1 MNEET
6 LPVNESS
13 LPRILSLT
21 ELPDEIL
28 NKIIDYLCTDQV
40 TPRSNNSK
48 SLIGFP
54 KYTYILNH
62 IRIGSLY
69 HDILALSSTC
79 TYFRKRLAPIL
90 FQSLSLVRTN
100 QVDAVLESPKSQQLF
115 SDTKTIQQHFMKEL
129 IVNNIEQCERAATT
143 WTSFQTNTF
152 DDKMFK
158 SRYGKYLMM
167 TRFVNYLE
175 CDNSFLNGE
184 GIRLFSNLTALKVL
198 DIGEGAVFMSNF
210 ELANLRY
217 LAINAQTLIYS
228 PQFLRI
234 VPKLNRLDLFLDYG
248 NLPSLVG
255 IRPLI
260 QQFRTFSQLT
270 ELVLLLN
277 NPFTIA
283 YLDTIKLLETI
294 SKNASNFAKLTIRYI
309 RRNNESTVD
318 QSGWELYQG
327 RIGGKLLKVFK
338 NLTDL
343 IIDISILDLIKFDP
357 ETYSSPVLYTDHLME
372 KRITLVDEVVVGP
385 NIDSTTREIAGVII
399 RHCQFT
405 HLFFQYGESIE
416 ESHLHVLKLL
426 TDFVGW
432 LSNGHLDQSRN
443 YLGIRQISLEK
454 CWSMTDDSLLRDMIG
469 SSIKSKSESDLSALQ
484 KVYPWT
490 TTINNSPRYKDI
502 DSYNINYVEEAGL
515 SITDSRGYF
524 IGVSDQDADRPQFT
538 TVDKKVE
545 FKPSIWSF
553 GVARVHYWI
562 LNNTQFDR
570 DEVCYGGEYK
580 IGHVNKY
587 TFIEIYTL
595 TTYFSP
601 LAPIFSKS
609 FRALSMM

>member
-260 QQFRTFSQLT
+260 QQFRAFSQLT

-327 RIGGKLLKVFK
+327 RIGGKLLKIFK

-432 LSNGHLDQSRN
+432 LSNGHLDQSRT

-538 TVDKKVE
+538 TVDKKSGIQTINME
-545 FKPSIWSF
+545 FWSGESSLLDFEQYSIRQRRSLLW
-553 GVARVHYWI
+553 G
-562 LNNTQFDR
+562 
-570 DEVCYGGEYK
+570 
-580 IGHVNKY
+580 
-587 TFIEIYTL
+587 
-595 TTYFSP
+595 
-601 LAPIFSKS
+601 
-609 FRALSMM
+609 

>member
-13 LPRILSLT
+13 LPRILSLI

-260 QQFRTFSQLT
+260 QQFRAFSQLT

-426 TDFVGW
+426 TDFVSW
-432 LSNGHLDQSRN
+432 LSNGHLDQSRT

-454 CWSMTDDSLLRDMIG
+454 CWSMTDDSLLRDIIG
-469 SSIKSKSESDLSALQ
+469 SFIKSKSESDLSALQ

-538 TVDKKVE
+538 TVDKKSGIQTINME
-545 FKPSIWSF
+545 FWSGESSLLDFEQYSIRQRRSLLW
-553 GVARVHYWI
+553 G
-562 LNNTQFDR
+562 
-570 DEVCYGGEYK
+570 
-580 IGHVNKY
+580 
-587 TFIEIYTL
+587 
-595 TTYFSP
+595 
-601 LAPIFSKS
+601 
-609 FRALSMM
+609 

>member
-13 LPRILSLT
+13 LPRISSLI

-260 QQFRTFSQLT
+260 QQFRAFSQLT

-432 LSNGHLDQSRN
+432 LSNGHLDQSRT

-454 CWSMTDDSLLRDMIG
+454 CWSMTDDSLLRDIIG
-469 SSIKSKSESDLSALQ
+469 SFIKSKSESDLSALQ

-538 TVDKKVE
+538 TVDKKSGIQTINME
-545 FKPSIWSF
+545 FWSGESSLLDFEQYSIRQRRSLLW
-553 GVARVHYWI
+553 G
-562 LNNTQFDR
+562 
-570 DEVCYGGEYK
+570 
-580 IGHVNKY
+580 
-587 TFIEIYTL
+587 
-595 TTYFSP
+595 
-601 LAPIFSKS
+601 
-609 FRALSMM
+609 

>member
-13 LPRILSLT
+13 LPRILSLI

-260 QQFRTFSQLT
+260 QQFRAFSQLT

-432 LSNGHLDQSRN
+432 LSNGHLDQSRT

-454 CWSMTDDSLLRDMIG
+454 CWSMTDDSLLRDIIG
-469 SSIKSKSESDLSALQ
+469 SFIKSKSESDLSALQ

-538 TVDKKVE
+538 TVDKKSGIQTINME
-545 FKPSIWSF
+545 FWSGESSLLDFEQYSIRQRRSLLW
-553 GVARVHYWI
+553 G
-562 LNNTQFDR
+562 
-570 DEVCYGGEYK
+570 
-580 IGHVNKY
+580 
-587 TFIEIYTL
+587 
-595 TTYFSP
+595 
-601 LAPIFSKS
+601 
-609 FRALSMM
+609 

>member
-90 FQSLSLVRTN
+90 FRSLSLVRTN

-167 TRFVNYLE
+167 TRFANYLE

-260 QQFRTFSQLT
+260 QQFRAFSQLT

-432 LSNGHLDQSRN
+432 LSNGHLDQSRT

-454 CWSMTDDSLLRDMIG
+454 CWSMTDDSLLRDIIG
-469 SSIKSKSESDLSALQ
+469 SFIKSKSESDLSALQ

-538 TVDKKVE
+538 TVDKKSGIQTINME
-545 FKPSIWSF
+545 FWSGESSLLDFEQYSIRQRRSLLW
-553 GVARVHYWI
+553 G
-562 LNNTQFDR
+562 
-570 DEVCYGGEYK
+570 
-580 IGHVNKY
+580 
-587 TFIEIYTL
+587 
-595 TTYFSP
+595 
-601 LAPIFSKS
+601 
-609 FRALSMM
+609 

>member
-13 LPRILSLT
+13 LPRILSLI

-260 QQFRTFSQLT
+260 QQFRAFSQLT

-454 CWSMTDDSLLRDMIG
+454 CWSMTDDSLLRDIIG
-469 SSIKSKSESDLSALQ
+469 SFIKSKSESDLSALQ

-502 DSYNINYVEEAGL
+502 DSYNVNYVEEAGL

-538 TVDKKVE
+538 TVDKKSGIQTINME
-545 FKPSIWSF
+545 FWSGESSLLDFEQYSIRQRRSLLW
-553 GVARVHYWI
+553 G
-562 LNNTQFDR
+562 
-570 DEVCYGGEYK
+570 
-580 IGHVNKY
+580 
-587 TFIEIYTL
+587 
-595 TTYFSP
+595 
-601 LAPIFSKS
+601 
-609 FRALSMM
+609 

>member
-13 LPRILSLT
+13 LPRILSLI

-432 LSNGHLDQSRN
+432 LSNGHLDQSRT

-454 CWSMTDDSLLRDMIG
+454 CWSMTDDSLLRDIIG
-469 SSIKSKSESDLSALQ
+469 SFIKSKSESDLSALQ

-538 TVDKKVE
+538 TVDKKSGIQTINME
-545 FKPSIWSF
+545 FWSGESSLLDFEQYSIRQRRSLLW
-553 GVARVHYWI
+553 G
-562 LNNTQFDR
+562 
-570 DEVCYGGEYK
+570 
-580 IGHVNKY
+580 
-587 TFIEIYTL
+587 
-595 TTYFSP
+595 
-601 LAPIFSKS
+601 
-609 FRALSMM
+609 

>member
-13 LPRILSLT
+13 PPRILSLT

-54 KYTYILNH
+54 KYTYTLNH

-502 DSYNINYVEEAGL
+502 DSYNINYVEEAGM
-515 SITDSRGYF
+515 SIIDSRGYF

-538 TVDKKVE
+538 TVDKKSGIQTINME
-545 FKPSIWSF
+545 FWSGESSLLDFEQYSIRQRRSLLW
-553 GVARVHYWI
+553 G
-562 LNNTQFDR
+562 
-570 DEVCYGGEYK
+570 
-580 IGHVNKY
+580 
-587 TFIEIYTL
+587 
-595 TTYFSP
+595 
-601 LAPIFSKS
+601 
-609 FRALSMM
+609 

>member
-13 LPRILSLT
+13 PPRILSLT

-90 FQSLSLVRTN
+90 LQSLSLVRTN

-502 DSYNINYVEEAGL
+502 DSYNINYVEEAGM
-515 SITDSRGYF
+515 SIIDSRGYF

-538 TVDKKVE
+538 TVDKKSGIQTINME
-545 FKPSIWSF
+545 FWSGESSLLDFEQYSIRQRRSLLW
-553 GVARVHYWI
+553 G
-562 LNNTQFDR
+562 
-570 DEVCYGGEYK
+570 
-580 IGHVNKY
+580 
-587 TFIEIYTL
+587 
-595 TTYFSP
+595 
-601 LAPIFSKS
+601 
-609 FRALSMM
+609 

>member
-13 LPRILSLT
+13 LPRILSLI

-260 QQFRTFSQLT
+260 QQFRAFSQLT

-327 RIGGKLLKVFK
+327 RIGGKLLKIFK

-454 CWSMTDDSLLRDMIG
+454 CWSMTDDSLLRDIIG
-469 SSIKSKSESDLSALQ
+469 SFIKSKSESDLSALQ

-538 TVDKKVE
+538 TVDKKSGIQTINME
-545 FKPSIWSF
+545 FWSGESSLLDFEQYSIRQRRSLLW
-553 GVARVHYWI
+553 G
-562 LNNTQFDR
+562 
-570 DEVCYGGEYK
+570 
-580 IGHVNKY
+580 
-587 TFIEIYTL
+587 
-595 TTYFSP
+595 
-601 LAPIFSKS
+601 
-609 FRALSMM
+609 

>member
-13 LPRILSLT
+13 LPRILSLI

-255 IRPLI
+255 IRSLI
-260 QQFRTFSQLT
+260 QQFRAFSQLT

-502 DSYNINYVEEAGL
+502 DSYNVNYVEEAGL

-538 TVDKKVE
+538 TVDKKSGIQTINME
-545 FKPSIWSF
+545 FWSGESSLLDFEQYSIRQRRSLLW
-553 GVARVHYWI
+553 G
-562 LNNTQFDR
+562 
-570 DEVCYGGEYK
+570 
-580 IGHVNKY
+580 
-587 TFIEIYTL
+587 
-595 TTYFSP
+595 
-601 LAPIFSKS
+601 
-609 FRALSMM
+609 

>member
-13 LPRILSLT
+13 LPRILSLI

-167 TRFVNYLE
+167 TRFANYLE

-260 QQFRTFSQLT
+260 QQFRAFSQLT

-327 RIGGKLLKVFK
+327 RIGGKLLKIFK

-432 LSNGHLDQSRN
+432 LSNGHLDQSRT

-454 CWSMTDDSLLRDMIG
+454 CWSMTDDSLLRDIIG
-469 SSIKSKSESDLSALQ
+469 SFIKSKSESDLSALQ

-538 TVDKKVE
+538 TVDKKSGIQTINME
-545 FKPSIWSF
+545 FWSGESSLLDFEQYSIRQRRSLLW
-553 GVARVHYWI
+553 G
-562 LNNTQFDR
+562 
-570 DEVCYGGEYK
+570 
-580 IGHVNKY
+580 
-587 TFIEIYTL
+587 
-595 TTYFSP
+595 
-601 LAPIFSKS
+601 
-609 FRALSMM
+609 

>member
-13 LPRILSLT
+13 LPRISSLT

-327 RIGGKLLKVFK
+327 RIGGKLLKIFK

-538 TVDKKVE
+538 TVDKKSGIQTINME
-545 FKPSIWSF
+545 FWSGESSLLDFEQYSIRQRRSLLW
-553 GVARVHYWI
+553 G
-562 LNNTQFDR
+562 
-570 DEVCYGGEYK
+570 
-580 IGHVNKY
+580 
-587 TFIEIYTL
+587 
-595 TTYFSP
+595 
-601 LAPIFSKS
+601 
-609 FRALSMM
+609 

>member
-13 LPRILSLT
+13 LPRISSLT

-260 QQFRTFSQLT
+260 QQFRAFSQLT

-432 LSNGHLDQSRN
+432 LSNGHLDQSRT

-454 CWSMTDDSLLRDMIG
+454 CWSMTDDSLLRDIIG
-469 SSIKSKSESDLSALQ
+469 SFIKSKSESDLSALQ

-538 TVDKKVE
+538 TVDKKSGIQTINME
-545 FKPSIWSF
+545 FWSGESSLLDFEQYSIRQRRSLLW
-553 GVARVHYWI
+553 G
-562 LNNTQFDR
+562 
-570 DEVCYGGEYK
+570 
-580 IGHVNKY
+580 
-587 TFIEIYTL
+587 
-595 TTYFSP
+595 
-601 LAPIFSKS
+601 
-609 FRALSMM
+609 

>member
-327 RIGGKLLKVFK
+327 RIGGKLLKIFK

-432 LSNGHLDQSRN
+432 LSNGHLDQSRT

-454 CWSMTDDSLLRDMIG
+454 CWSMTDDSLLRDIIG
-469 SSIKSKSESDLSALQ
+469 SFIKSKSESDLSALQ

-538 TVDKKVE
+538 TVDKKSGIQTINME
-545 FKPSIWSF
+545 FWSGESSLLDFEQYSIRQRRSLLW
-553 GVARVHYWI
+553 G
-562 LNNTQFDR
+562 
-570 DEVCYGGEYK
+570 
-580 IGHVNKY
+580 
-587 TFIEIYTL
+587 
-595 TTYFSP
+595 
-601 LAPIFSKS
+601 
-609 FRALSMM
+609 

>member
-270 ELVLLLN
+270 ELVLLFN

-538 TVDKKVE
+538 TVDKKSGIQTINME
-545 FKPSIWSF
+545 FWSGESSLLDFEQYSIRQRRSLLW
-553 GVARVHYWI
+553 G
-562 LNNTQFDR
+562 
-570 DEVCYGGEYK
+570 
-580 IGHVNKY
+580 
-587 TFIEIYTL
+587 
-595 TTYFSP
+595 
-601 LAPIFSKS
+601 
-609 FRALSMM
+609 

>member
-69 HDILALSSTC
+69 HDILALSPTC

-260 QQFRTFSQLT
+260 QQFRAFSQLT

-432 LSNGHLDQSRN
+432 LSNGHLDQSRT

-454 CWSMTDDSLLRDMIG
+454 CWSMTDDSLLRDIIG
-469 SSIKSKSESDLSALQ
+469 SFIKSKSESDLSALQ

-538 TVDKKVE
+538 TVDKKSGIQTINME
-545 FKPSIWSF
+545 FWSGESSLLDFEQYSIRQRRSLLW
-553 GVARVHYWI
+553 G
-562 LNNTQFDR
+562 
-570 DEVCYGGEYK
+570 
-580 IGHVNKY
+580 
-587 TFIEIYTL
+587 
-595 TTYFSP
+595 
-601 LAPIFSKS
+601 
-609 FRALSMM
+609 

>member
-13 LPRILSLT
+13 LPRISSLI

-260 QQFRTFSQLT
+260 QQFRAFSQLT

-432 LSNGHLDQSRN
+432 LSNGHLDQSRT

-538 TVDKKVE
+538 TVDKKSGIQTINME
-545 FKPSIWSF
+545 FWSGESSLLDFEQYSIRQRRSLLW
-553 GVARVHYWI
+553 G
-562 LNNTQFDR
+562 
-570 DEVCYGGEYK
+570 
-580 IGHVNKY
+580 
-587 TFIEIYTL
+587 
-595 TTYFSP
+595 
-601 LAPIFSKS
+601 
-609 FRALSMM
+609 

>member
-167 TRFVNYLE
+167 TRFANYLE

-538 TVDKKVE
+538 TVDKKSGIQTINME
-545 FKPSIWSF
+545 FWSGESSLLDFEQYSIRQRRSLLW
-553 GVARVHYWI
+553 G
-562 LNNTQFDR
+562 
-570 DEVCYGGEYK
+570 
-580 IGHVNKY
+580 
-587 TFIEIYTL
+587 
-595 TTYFSP
+595 
-601 LAPIFSKS
+601 
-609 FRALSMM
+609 

>member
-255 IRPLI
+255 IRSLI
-260 QQFRTFSQLT
+260 QQFRAFSQLT

-327 RIGGKLLKVFK
+327 RIGGKLLKIFK

-343 IIDISILDLIKFDP
+343 IIDISILDIIKFDP

-432 LSNGHLDQSRN
+432 LSNGHLDQSRT

-454 CWSMTDDSLLRDMIG
+454 CWSMTDDSLLRDIIG
-469 SSIKSKSESDLSALQ
+469 SFIKSKSESDLSALQ

-538 TVDKKVE
+538 TVDKKSGIQTINME
-545 FKPSIWSF
+545 FWSGESSLLDFEQYSIRQRRSLLW
-553 GVARVHYWI
+553 G
-562 LNNTQFDR
+562 
-570 DEVCYGGEYK
+570 
-580 IGHVNKY
+580 
-587 TFIEIYTL
+587 
-595 TTYFSP
+595 
-601 LAPIFSKS
+601 
-609 FRALSMM
+609 

>member
-13 LPRILSLT
+13 LPRILSLI

-184 GIRLFSNLTALKVL
+184 GRRLFSNLTALKVL

-260 QQFRTFSQLT
+260 QQFRAFSQLT

-432 LSNGHLDQSRN
+432 LSNGHLDQSRT

-454 CWSMTDDSLLRDMIG
+454 CWSMTDDSLLRDIIG
-469 SSIKSKSESDLSALQ
+469 SFIKSKSESDLSALQ

-538 TVDKKVE
+538 TVDKKSGIQTINME
-545 FKPSIWSF
+545 FWSGESSLLDFEQYSIRQRRSLLW
-553 GVARVHYWI
+553 G
-562 LNNTQFDR
+562 
-570 DEVCYGGEYK
+570 
-580 IGHVNKY
+580 
-587 TFIEIYTL
+587 
-595 TTYFSP
+595 
-601 LAPIFSKS
+601 
-609 FRALSMM
+609 

>member
-13 LPRILSLT
+13 LPRILSLI

-432 LSNGHLDQSRN
+432 LSNGHLDQSRT

-454 CWSMTDDSLLRDMIG
+454 CWSMTDDSLLRDIIG
-469 SSIKSKSESDLSALQ
+469 SFIKSKSESDLSALQ

-490 TTINNSPRYKDI
+490 TTINDSPRYKDI

-538 TVDKKVE
+538 TVDKKSGIQTINME
-545 FKPSIWSF
+545 FWSGESSLLDFEQYSIRQRRSLLW
-553 GVARVHYWI
+553 G
-562 LNNTQFDR
+562 
-570 DEVCYGGEYK
+570 
-580 IGHVNKY
+580 
-587 TFIEIYTL
+587 
-595 TTYFSP
+595 
-601 LAPIFSKS
+601 
-609 FRALSMM
+609 

>member
-260 QQFRTFSQLT
+260 QQFRAFSQLT

-327 RIGGKLLKVFK
+327 RIGGKLLKIFK

-343 IIDISILDLIKFDP
+343 IIDISILDIIKFDP

-432 LSNGHLDQSRN
+432 LSNGHLDQSRT

-454 CWSMTDDSLLRDMIG
+454 CWSMTDDSLLRDIIG
-469 SSIKSKSESDLSALQ
+469 SFIKSKSESDLSALQ

-538 TVDKKVE
+538 TVDKKSGIQTINME
-545 FKPSIWSF
+545 FWSGESSLLDFEQYSIRQRRSLLW
-553 GVARVHYWI
+553 G
-562 LNNTQFDR
+562 
-570 DEVCYGGEYK
+570 
-580 IGHVNKY
+580 
-587 TFIEIYTL
+587 
-595 TTYFSP
+595 
-601 LAPIFSKS
+601 
-609 FRALSMM
+609 

>member
-260 QQFRTFSQLT
+260 QQFRAFSQLT

-294 SKNASNFAKLTIRYI
+294 SENASNFAKLTIRYI

-432 LSNGHLDQSRN
+432 LSNGHLDQSRT

-454 CWSMTDDSLLRDMIG
+454 CWSMTDDSLLRDIIG
-469 SSIKSKSESDLSALQ
+469 SFIKSKSESDLSALQ

-538 TVDKKVE
+538 TVDKKSGIQTINME
-545 FKPSIWSF
+545 FWSGESSLLDFEQYSIRQRRSLLW
-553 GVARVHYWI
+553 G
-562 LNNTQFDR
+562 
-570 DEVCYGGEYK
+570 
-580 IGHVNKY
+580 
-587 TFIEIYTL
+587 
-595 TTYFSP
+595 
-601 LAPIFSKS
+601 
-609 FRALSMM
+609 

>member
-13 LPRILSLT
+13 LPRILSLI

-260 QQFRTFSQLT
+260 QQFRAFSQLT

-454 CWSMTDDSLLRDMIG
+454 CWSMTDDSLLRDIIG
-469 SSIKSKSESDLSALQ
+469 SFIKSKSESDLSALQ

-538 TVDKKVE
+538 TVDKKSGIQTINME
-545 FKPSIWSF
+545 FWSGESSLLDFEQYSIRQRRSLLW
-553 GVARVHYWI
+553 G
-562 LNNTQFDR
+562 
-570 DEVCYGGEYK
+570 
-580 IGHVNKY
+580 
-587 TFIEIYTL
+587 
-595 TTYFSP
+595 
-601 LAPIFSKS
+601 
-609 FRALSMM
+609 

>member
-260 QQFRTFSQLT
+260 QQFRAFSQLT

-432 LSNGHLDQSRN
+432 LSNGHLDQSRT

-538 TVDKKVE
+538 TVDKKSGIQTINME
-545 FKPSIWSF
+545 FWSGESSLLDFEQYSIRQRRSLLW
-553 GVARVHYWI
+553 G
-562 LNNTQFDR
+562 
-570 DEVCYGGEYK
+570 
-580 IGHVNKY
+580 
-587 TFIEIYTL
+587 
-595 TTYFSP
+595 
-601 LAPIFSKS
+601 
-609 FRALSMM
+609 

>member
-13 LPRILSLT
+13 LPRILSLI

-167 TRFVNYLE
+167 TRFANYLE

-260 QQFRTFSQLT
+260 QQFRAFSQLT

-327 RIGGKLLKVFK
+327 RIGGKLLKIFK

-538 TVDKKVE
+538 TVDKKSGIQTINME
-545 FKPSIWSF
+545 FWSGESSLLDFEQYSIRQRRSLLW
-553 GVARVHYWI
+553 G
-562 LNNTQFDR
+562 
-570 DEVCYGGEYK
+570 
-580 IGHVNKY
+580 
-587 TFIEIYTL
+587 
-595 TTYFSP
+595 
-601 LAPIFSKS
+601 
-609 FRALSMM
+609 

>member
-167 TRFVNYLE
+167 TRFANYLE

-327 RIGGKLLKVFK
+327 RIGGKLLKIFK

-538 TVDKKVE
+538 TVDKKSGIQTINME
-545 FKPSIWSF
+545 FWSGESSLLDFEQYSIRQRRSLLW
-553 GVARVHYWI
+553 G
-562 LNNTQFDR
+562 
-570 DEVCYGGEYK
+570 
-580 IGHVNKY
+580 
-587 TFIEIYTL
+587 
-595 TTYFSP
+595 
-601 LAPIFSKS
+601 
-609 FRALSMM
+609 

>member
-1 MNEET
+1 MY
-6 LPVNESS
+6 
-13 LPRILSLT
+13 I
-21 ELPDEIL
+21 
-28 NKIIDYLCTDQV
+28 
-40 TPRSNNSK
+40 
-48 SLIGFP
+48 FP
-54 KYTYILNH
+54 E
-62 IRIGSLY
+62 
-69 HDILALSSTC
+69 
-79 TYFRKRLAPIL
+79 RLAPIL

-538 TVDKKVE
+538 TVDKKSGIQTINME
-545 FKPSIWSF
+545 FWSGESSLLDFEQYSIRQRRSLLW
-553 GVARVHYWI
+553 G
-562 LNNTQFDR
+562 
-570 DEVCYGGEYK
+570 
-580 IGHVNKY
+580 
-587 TFIEIYTL
+587 
-595 TTYFSP
+595 
-601 LAPIFSKS
+601 
-609 FRALSMM
+609 

>member
-13 LPRILSLT
+13 PPRILSLT

-54 KYTYILNH
+54 KYTYTLNH

-538 TVDKKVE
+538 TVDKKSGIQTINME
-545 FKPSIWSF
+545 FWSGESSLLDFEQYSIRQRRSLLW
-553 GVARVHYWI
+553 G
-562 LNNTQFDR
+562 
-570 DEVCYGGEYK
+570 
-580 IGHVNKY
+580 
-587 TFIEIYTL
+587 
-595 TTYFSP
+595 
-601 LAPIFSKS
+601 
-609 FRALSMM
+609 

>member
-13 LPRILSLT
+13 LPRILSLI

-69 HDILALSSTC
+69 HDILALSPTC

-260 QQFRTFSQLT
+260 QQFRAFSQLT

-432 LSNGHLDQSRN
+432 LSNGHLDQSRT

-454 CWSMTDDSLLRDMIG
+454 CWSMTDDSLLRDIIG
-469 SSIKSKSESDLSALQ
+469 SFIKSKSESDLSALQ

-538 TVDKKVE
+538 TVDKKSGIQTINME
-545 FKPSIWSF
+545 FWSGESSLLDFEQYSIRQRRSLLW
-553 GVARVHYWI
+553 G
-562 LNNTQFDR
+562 
-570 DEVCYGGEYK
+570 
-580 IGHVNKY
+580 
-587 TFIEIYTL
+587 
-595 TTYFSP
+595 
-601 LAPIFSKS
+601 
-609 FRALSMM
+609 

>member
-260 QQFRTFSQLT
+260 QQFRAFSQLT

-327 RIGGKLLKVFK
+327 RIGGKLLKIFK

-432 LSNGHLDQSRN
+432 LSNGHLDQSRT

-502 DSYNINYVEEAGL
+502 DSYNVNYVEEAGL

-538 TVDKKVE
+538 TVDKKSGIQTINME
-545 FKPSIWSF
+545 FWSGESSLLDFEQYSIRQRRSLLW
-553 GVARVHYWI
+553 G
-562 LNNTQFDR
+562 
-570 DEVCYGGEYK
+570 
-580 IGHVNKY
+580 
-587 TFIEIYTL
+587 
-595 TTYFSP
+595 
-601 LAPIFSKS
+601 
-609 FRALSMM
+609 

>member
-255 IRPLI
+255 IRSLI
-260 QQFRTFSQLT
+260 QQFRAFSQLT

-327 RIGGKLLKVFK
+327 RIGGKLLKIFK

-343 IIDISILDLIKFDP
+343 IIDISILDIIKFDP

-454 CWSMTDDSLLRDMIG
+454 CWSMTDDSLLRDIIG
-469 SSIKSKSESDLSALQ
+469 SFIKSKSESDLSALQ

-502 DSYNINYVEEAGL
+502 DSYNVNYVEEAGL

-538 TVDKKVE
+538 TVDKKSGIQTINME
-545 FKPSIWSF
+545 FWSGESSLLDFEQYSIRQRRSLLW
-553 GVARVHYWI
+553 G
-562 LNNTQFDR
+562 
-570 DEVCYGGEYK
+570 
-580 IGHVNKY
+580 
-587 TFIEIYTL
+587 
-595 TTYFSP
+595 
-601 LAPIFSKS
+601 
-609 FRALSMM
+609 

>member
-13 LPRILSLT
+13 LPRILSLI

-90 FQSLSLVRTN
+90 FRSLSLVRTN

-260 QQFRTFSQLT
+260 QQFRAFSQLT

-327 RIGGKLLKVFK
+327 RIGGKLLKIFK

-538 TVDKKVE
+538 TVDKKSGIQTINME
-545 FKPSIWSF
+545 FWSGESSLLDFEQYSIRQRRSLLW
-553 GVARVHYWI
+553 G
-562 LNNTQFDR
+562 
-570 DEVCYGGEYK
+570 
-580 IGHVNKY
+580 
-587 TFIEIYTL
+587 
-595 TTYFSP
+595 
-601 LAPIFSKS
+601 
-609 FRALSMM
+609 

>member
-13 LPRILSLT
+13 LPRILSLI

-40 TPRSNNSK
+40 TSLSNNSK

-327 RIGGKLLKVFK
+327 RIGGKLLKIFK

-432 LSNGHLDQSRN
+432 LSNGHLDQSRT

-538 TVDKKVE
+538 TVDKKSGIQTINME
-545 FKPSIWSF
+545 FWSGESSLLDFEQYSIRQRRSLLW
-553 GVARVHYWI
+553 G
-562 LNNTQFDR
+562 
-570 DEVCYGGEYK
+570 
-580 IGHVNKY
+580 
-587 TFIEIYTL
+587 
-595 TTYFSP
+595 
-601 LAPIFSKS
+601 
-609 FRALSMM
+609 

>member
-90 FQSLSLVRTN
+90 FRSLSLVRTN

-260 QQFRTFSQLT
+260 QQFRAFSQLT

-327 RIGGKLLKVFK
+327 RIGGKLLKIFK

-538 TVDKKVE
+538 TVDKKSGIQTINME
-545 FKPSIWSF
+545 FWSGESSLLDFEQYSIRQRRSLLW
-553 GVARVHYWI
+553 G
-562 LNNTQFDR
+562 
-570 DEVCYGGEYK
+570 
-580 IGHVNKY
+580 
-587 TFIEIYTL
+587 
-595 TTYFSP
+595 
-601 LAPIFSKS
+601 
-609 FRALSMM
+609 

>member
-255 IRPLI
+255 IRSLI
-260 QQFRTFSQLT
+260 QQFRAFSQLT

-343 IIDISILDLIKFDP
+343 IIDISILDIIKFDP

-432 LSNGHLDQSRN
+432 LSNGHLDQSRT

-454 CWSMTDDSLLRDMIG
+454 CWSMTDDSLLRDIIG
-469 SSIKSKSESDLSALQ
+469 SFIKSKSESDLSALQ

-502 DSYNINYVEEAGL
+502 DSYNVNYVEEAGL

-538 TVDKKVE
+538 TVDKKSGIQTINME
-545 FKPSIWSF
+545 FWSGESSLLDFEQYSIRQRRSLLW
-553 GVARVHYWI
+553 G
-562 LNNTQFDR
+562 
-570 DEVCYGGEYK
+570 
-580 IGHVNKY
+580 
-587 TFIEIYTL
+587 
-595 TTYFSP
+595 
-601 LAPIFSKS
+601 
-609 FRALSMM
+609 